1 MDSLILG
8 LRVVVALGAVLGLM
22 WFLQRRL
29 GKGTGRRRAESALTV
44 VSRQSLGQ
52 RASVVVVDAAG
63 QRFLLGVTD
72 HAVNVL
78 HTGDIP
84 PEPEE
89 AREPAASRSLGDFA
103 RMLAEATPRPAQYS
117 RTAQGSRSAQ
127 GSRAARN
134 SHAFDSYD
142 KNDYVPDQNDYVPA
156 QDVDAGYA
164 PERAAEEAGN
174 IPADALV
181 SRRSSAQRSAH
192 ARSAAGP
199 GPGHPPLHGSI
210 LAGSTWKQAAA
221 ALRSGRRN

>member
-1 MDSLILG
+1 MDALILG

-22 WFLQRRL
+22 WLLQRRL
-29 GKGTGRRRAESALTV
+29 GKGTGRRRADRALTV

-52 RASVVVVDAAG
+52 KASVVVVDAAG

-89 AREPAASRSLGDFA
+89 VPAPGISRGFGDFA
-103 RMLAEATPRPAQYS
+103 RMLAEAKPLAGNHFSSRPAVDGPDSDDPHGADPYADVP
-117 RTAQGSRSAQ
+117 RADGS
-127 GSRAARN
+127 
-134 SHAFDSYD
+134 
-142 KNDYVPDQNDYVPA
+142 V
-156 QDVDAGYA
+156 AG
-164 PERAAEEAGN
+164 PEL
-174 IPADALV
+174 PP
-181 SRRSSAQRSAH
+181 SRRSSLHRGAQARGPAGRGSASG
-192 ARSAAGP
+192 ASA
-199 GPGHPPLHGSI
+199 HPPLHGSI

>member
-1 MDSLILG
+1 MDALILG

-29 GKGTGRRRAESALTV
+29 GQGAGRRRADRALTI

-52 RASVVVVDAAG
+52 KASVVVVDAAG
-63 QRFLLGVTD
+63 QRFLLGVTE

-89 AREPAASRSLGDFA
+89 VPVPGISRGLGEFA
-103 RMLAEATPRPAQYS
+103 RVLAEASPLAGNHFSSQPAGRARDGADGADAAADGPDGVRDLPPS
-117 RTAQGSRSAQ
+117 RRS
-127 GSRAARN
+127 SLHRN
-134 SHAFDSYD
+134 SHARG
-142 KNDYVPDQNDYVPA
+142 PA
-156 QDVDAGYA
+156 G
-164 PERAAEEAGN
+164 RG
-174 IPADALV
+174 
-181 SRRSSAQRSAH
+181 SASGA
-192 ARSAAGP
+192 S
-199 GPGHPPLHGSI
+199 GHPPLHGSI

>member
-1 MDSLILG
+1 MDALILG

-29 GKGTGRRRAESALTV
+29 GQGAGRRRADRALTI

-52 RASVVVVDAAG
+52 KASVVVVDAAG
-63 QRFLLGVTD
+63 QRFLLGVTE

-89 AREPAASRSLGDFA
+89 VPVPGISRGLGDFA
-103 RMLAEATPRPAQYS
+103 RILAESSPLTGSHFSSQQSTP
-117 RTAQGSRSAQ
+117 
-127 GSRAARN
+127 AADG
-134 SHAFDSYD
+134 AEG
-142 KNDYVPDQNDYVPA
+142 PDD
-156 QDVDAGYA
+156 
-164 PERAAEEAGN
+164 
-174 IPADALV
+174 ADAADGVRDLPP
-181 SRRSSAQRSAH
+181 SRRSSLHGNPHTRGPVGRGSASG
-192 ARSAAGP
+192 AS
-199 GPGHPPLHGSI
+199 GHPPLHGSI